1 MLNVAHEGEDISCM
15 TTDELKAIINDV
27 TSRRMEGQTLE
38 IKAAPD
44 GNPKRLYDTLSSF
57 SNQDEGGVILFGIDE
72 KKGFQKVGVYDPA
85 DLQNKIVEQCNEM
98 VPKIRPLI
106 TVCEEDGMFFVSAEI
121 PAIDIV
127 DRPCHYGGKG
137 RLKGSYIR
145 VGQSDE
151 PMSEYEVFSYEA
163 YRKKYRDDIRPIEGA
178 QETSLDKEALQRYIL
193 TLRSNKPN
201 LAKLDDQQILGLM
214 SMIVDGHPTM
224 SAVLLFCPYPQAY
237 FPQLVI
243 NAISIPGFRV
253 GDIGAHNER
262 FTDNKRIE
270 GTLEDMLSSAL
281 VFIKNTMKV
290 RTIVDAKTG
299 IRADTTDY
307 PMVAIREVILNALI
321 HRDYSIHTQGMP
333 IQLIMYEDRMEVK
346 NPGGL
351 YGRIALDQLGK
362 IQPDTRNPVLA
373 TSMELMSLTE
383 NRYSGIPTIY
393 RVMREAGNPDPV
405 FESSRGLFTVTLYK
419 RTGSV
424 QANAENLSEF
434 ETMILAF
441 CKTPKTRKELAE
453 YFRFKSV
460 AYFTKNYVFPLVE
473 KNLLVMSDP
482 QHPKS
487 SLQTFRTHDA
497 YR

>member
-1 MLNVAHEGEDISCM
+1 M

-224 SAVLLFCPYPQAY
+224 RAVLLFCPYPQAY

-307 PMVAIREVILNALI
+307 PMVAIREVIGTTA
-321 HRDYSIHTQGMP
+321 SIHKVC
-333 IQLIMYEDRMEVK
+333 L
-346 NPGGL
+346 
-351 YGRIALDQLGK
+351 
-362 IQPDTRNPVLA
+362 
-373 TSMELMSLTE
+373 
-383 NRYSGIPTIY
+383 
-393 RVMREAGNPDPV
+393 
-405 FESSRGLFTVTLYK
+405 SS
-419 RTGSV
+419 
-424 QANAENLSEF
+424 
-434 ETMILAF
+434 
-441 CKTPKTRKELAE
+441 
-453 YFRFKSV
+453 
-460 AYFTKNYVFPLVE
+460 
-473 KNLLVMSDP
+473 
-482 QHPKS
+482 
-487 SLQTFRTHDA
+487 
-497 YR
+497 

>member
-1 MLNVAHEGEDISCM
+1 
-15 TTDELKAIINDV
+15 
-27 TSRRMEGQTLE
+27 
-38 IKAAPD
+38 
-44 GNPKRLYDTLSSF
+44 
-57 SNQDEGGVILFGIDE
+57 
-72 KKGFQKVGVYDPA
+72 
-85 DLQNKIVEQCNEM
+85 
-98 VPKIRPLI
+98 
-106 TVCEEDGMFFVSAEI
+106 MFFLSAEI
-121 PAIDIV
+121 PAVDIV

-178 QETSLDKEALQRYIL
+178 QETSLDKDALQRYIL
-193 TLRSNKPN
+193 RLRSNKPN

-214 SMIVDGHPTM
+214 SMIVDGRPTM

-237 FPQLVI
+237 FPQLTI
-243 NAISIPGFRV
+243 NAISIPGVRI
-253 GDIGAHNER
+253 GDIGVHNER

-270 GTLEDMLSSAL
+270 GTLEDMLTNAL
-281 VFIKNTMKV
+281 VFIKNNMKV
-290 RTIVDAKTG
+290 RTIVDANTG
-299 IRADTTDY
+299 IRTDTTDY

-321 HRDYSIHTQGMP
+321 HRDYSIHAEGMP
-333 IQLIMYEDRMEVK
+333 IQLIMYENRMEVK

-351 YGRIALDQLGK
+351 YGRITLDQLGK

-373 TSMELMSLTE
+373 TSMELLSLTE

-393 RVMREAGNPDPV
+393 RVMREVGNPDPV

-419 RTGSV
+419 RTGFE
-424 QANAENLSEF
+424 QADVENLSES
-434 ETMILAF
+434 EIMILAF

-453 YFRFKSV
+453 YFGFKSV
-460 AYFTKNYVFPLVE
+460 AYFTKNYVFPLVA

-487 SLQTFRTHDA
+487 SLQTFRTHDS